1 MRTLHIL
8 RSEPDGQVRELIRA
22 FTSDEAAEFA
32 LYEEPVD
39 YDQLIEALFSHDRV
53 ISWW

>member
-1 MRTLHIL
+1 MKTLHIL
-8 RSEPDGQVRELIRA
+8 RSEPDGQVRELIRTTTA
-22 FTSDEAAEFA
+22 DEGAEFA
-32 LYEEPVD
+32 LYEESVD